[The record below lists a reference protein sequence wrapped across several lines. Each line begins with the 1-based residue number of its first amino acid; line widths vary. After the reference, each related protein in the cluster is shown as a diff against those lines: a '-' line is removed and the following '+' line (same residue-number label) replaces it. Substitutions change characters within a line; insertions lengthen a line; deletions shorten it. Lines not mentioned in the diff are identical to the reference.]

1 MTGDGASGPEERP
14 RRRLSKLGNSKFKE
28 LGVNHSR
35 WMDVAGGLV
44 FHPWG
49 RSWAKQLS
57 LLPKGFYFSPN
68 REQSSSSLP
77 ALAISAISSSPK
89 GLGD

>member
-1 MTGDGASGPEERP
+1 M
-14 RRRLSKLGNSKFKE
+14 
-28 LGVNHSR
+28 LGVNRGR

-49 RSWAKQLS
+49 WSWAKQLS

-68 REQSSSSLP
+68 MEHSSSSLP
-77 ALAISAISSSPK
+77 ALAISATSSSPK
-89 GLGD
+89 GLWD